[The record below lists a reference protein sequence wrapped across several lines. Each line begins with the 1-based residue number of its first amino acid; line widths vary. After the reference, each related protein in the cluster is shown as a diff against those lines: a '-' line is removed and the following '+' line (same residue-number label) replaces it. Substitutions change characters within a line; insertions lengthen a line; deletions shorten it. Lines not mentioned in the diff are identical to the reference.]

1 MACSIH
7 IIWIISIKEH
17 CFFNLLIFFWP
28 LFLFINFLHSF
39 HLTYKLSP
47 ASLPKKFTKLF
58 DTMFEPIK
66 LSKKEFKL
74 LTQHSLV
81 INLNRGENYL
91 VENQSP
97 IDEKVA
103 ILLEGRL
110 DVTHNGVFLHHIY
123 PNDFI
128 DSPEF
133 KLSQLYSERRESLA
147 NLLTTRPLT
156 TRPTSAETG
165 KTCSNCKQVFVDIEN
180 GSSIKRQASAASARS
195 VQLSTNPGSKTSKD
209 NGKPRTPPRA
219 QVKGRSKSAAVKPQL
234 IDDRPKRDVSNQTA
248 DILFIDSPIKEK
260 LGFGTAEKVNKLA
273 QVTITASENCKLLC
287 WKRNLLVEE
296 TLANNL
302 RLKTIFNNL
311 IGRDI
316 IQKLYCVNEE
326 QRKKQQQIIGE
337 SGPQKG
343 QTVPCP
349 ASKLLAHNPLKGD
362 NLLSKFRE
370 VNLLNAYP
378 YTPFIPHE
386 SLIYLN
392 QYNRNLNIGLAGV
405 LNQDLKAPAPGQMNL
420 NYYQSLLNSQAILN
434 PPLVM
439 PTASLSRQASDQ
451 QQFNSLE
458 INS

>member
-17 CFFNLLIFFWP
+17 CFFGYIIFFWP
-28 LFLFINFLHSF
+28 LFLFVNFLHSF

-47 ASLPKKFTKLF
+47 ASLPKNFTKLF
-58 DTMFEPIK
+58 DTQFEPIK

-110 DVTHNGVFLHHIY
+110 DVTHNNVFLHHIY

-133 KLSQLYSERRESLA
+133 KLSQLYSERRQSPVRQ
-147 NLLTTRPLT
+147 TTRPLST
-156 TRPTSAETG
+156 ETAG
-165 KTCSNCKQVFVDIEN
+165 KTCSNCKQVLVEIE
-180 GSSIKRQASAASARS
+180 GGTSINRPASATRS
-195 VQLSTNPGSKTSKD
+195 IDLSINKGKTCED
-209 NGKPRTPPRA
+209 TRT
-219 QVKGRSKSAAVKPQL
+219 RSKLPKQHSKGCAIKL
-234 IDDRPKRDVSNQTA
+234 HTTDRSKHEISGDV
-248 DILFIDSPIKEK
+248 LLIDSPIKEK
-260 LGFGTAEKVNKLA
+260 LGFASANKLSKLA

-311 IGRDI
+311 IGKDI

-337 SGPQKG
+337 SGAAKG
-343 QTVPCP
+343 QTTPCP

-370 VNLLNAYP
+370 ANLLNAYP
-378 YTPFIPHE
+378 YIPHE

-392 QYNRNLNIGLAGV
+392 QMSQYNRNLSIGLTGV
-405 LNQDLKAPAPGQMNL
+405 LNADLTKPTAQLNQMHPYL
-420 NYYQSLLNSQAILN
+420 NYYHPLLHGQAILN
-434 PPLVM
+434 PSLVL
-439 PTASLSRQASDQ
+439 PNLTSQTNDQQQ
-451 QQFNSLE
+451 QQFNNLE

>member
-1 MACSIH
+1 M
-7 IIWIISIKEH
+7 
-17 CFFNLLIFFWP
+17 LIFFWP
-28 LFLFINFLHSF
+28 LFLFLNFLHSF

-58 DTMFEPIK
+58 DTLFEPIK
-66 LSKKEFKL
+66 LDKKEFKL

-133 KLSQLYSERRESLA
+133 KLSQLYSERRDSLA
-147 NLLTTRPLT
+147 SRPTTRPLT
-156 TRPTSAETG
+156 TSETAG

-180 GSSIKRQASAASARS
+180 GSSINRQTSAASARS
-195 VQLSTNPGSKTSKD
+195 INLSMNKSGSK
-209 NGKPRTPPRA
+209 GRPQPRTQPKA
-219 QVKGRSKSAAVKPQL
+219 RSKSGAVKPQQ
-234 IDDRPKRDVSNQTA
+234 IDDRSKREIGGAADV
-248 DILFIDSPIKEK
+248 LFIDSPIKEK
-260 LGFGTAEKVNKLA
+260 LGFASASKLNKLA

-302 RLKTIFNNL
+302 RLKTIFLNL
-311 IGRDI
+311 IGKDI

-337 SGPQKG
+337 SGAQKD
-343 QTVPCP
+343 QTTPCP
-349 ASKLLAHNPLKGD
+349 SSKLLAHNPLKGD

-378 YTPFIPHE
+378 YIPHE

-392 QYNRNLNIGLAGV
+392 QYNRNLNIGLTGV
-405 LNQDLKAPAPGQMNL
+405 LNQDLMTKAAPAASQTNQMHPYL
-420 NYYQSLLNSQAILN
+420 NYYHPLLNSQAILN
-434 PPLVM
+434 PSLVL
-439 PTASLSRQASDQ
+439 PNLSRQASDQQ

>member
-17 CFFNLLIFFWP
+17 CFFNFIIFFWP

-58 DTMFEPIK
+58 DTLFEPIH

-81 INLNRGENYL
+81 IGLNRGENYL
-91 VENQSP
+91 IENRSP

-123 PNDFI
+123 PNDFV

-133 KLSQLYSERRESLA
+133 KLSQLSERRHSLA
-147 NLLTTRPLT
+147 RQSTRPL
-156 TRPTSAETG
+156 SANLETPG
-165 KTCSNCKQVFVDIEN
+165 KTCSNCKQVFVQIES
-180 GSSIKRQASAASARS
+180 GTRTTDRPASATSGRS
-195 VQLSTNPGSKTSKD
+195 TKMSMNRSDSKT
-209 NGKPRTPPRA
+209 GKNTD
-219 QVKGRSKSAAVKPQL
+219 KSGAHPSQKRKSCAVKPQQTEDRPHFRQT
-234 IDDRPKRDVSNQTA
+234 DDRSKRELSR
-248 DILFIDSPIKEK
+248 DILYIDSPIKEK
-260 LGFGTAEKVNKLA
+260 LGFASASKLA

-287 WKRNLLVEE
+287 WKRSLLVEE

-337 SGPQKG
+337 SQNGSQKG
-343 QTVPCP
+343 QTTPCP
-349 ASKLLAHNPLKGD
+349 TGKLLAHNPLRGD
-362 NLLSKFRE
+362 NLLSKLRE
-370 VNLLNAYP
+370 TNLLTAYP
-378 YTPFIPHE
+378 YVPHE

-392 QYNRNLNIGLAGV
+392 QYNRNLGLAGV
-405 LNQDLKAPAPGQMNL
+405 LPVNQTNQMHPYP
-420 NYYQSLLNSQAILN
+420 NYYHPFLHAQAILN
-434 PPLVM
+434 PPLVL
-439 PTASLSRQASDQ
+439 PNSASLANDQ
-451 QQFNSLE
+451 QQQFTNLE